1 MSNWSRRLTIIPGY
15 VGTTVLIVAALVTAL
30 TYVGVDGL
38 RYSPLNHFVSEL
50 GHTQDSELA
59 AVFNI
64 ALIFGGLMMGLH
76 LVGVGLRF
84 RSFFRYV
91 VAVSGAVVGVAGA
104 LVGVFPMDVNTNMH
118 RLVALGFF
126 EGSLLLLVLFS
137 LFVGL
142 TRQRAYP
149 RWMAF
154 LAVPMLAANLV
165 FLNELRVDGI
175 DALAIALA
183 VREPFRLI
191 CASEWAV
198 ILFLLLWV
206 VVMMLWRARQPN

>member
-15 VGTTVLIVAALVTAL
+15 VGTTVLAIATLVTAL
-30 TYVGVDGL
+30 TYVGAEGQ

-59 AVFNI
+59 IVFNL
-64 ALIFGGLMMGLH
+64 ALVFGGLMMGLH

-91 VAVSGAVVGVAGA
+91 VAVSGALVGVAGA
-104 LVGVFPMDVNTNMH
+104 LVGVFPMDVNANMH
-118 RLVALGFF
+118 QLVALGFF
-126 EGSLLLLVLFS
+126 EGALLLLVVFS
-137 LFVGL
+137 AFVGL

-149 RWMAF
+149 RWMAL
-154 LAVPMLAANLV
+154 LALPMLAANLV

-198 ILFLLLWV
+198 IVFLLLWV
-206 VVMMLWRARQPN
+206 VVMMFWRARQTD